1 MAEVRIIKR
10 GNVYQY
16 QFEIA
21 PINGTRKYINK
32 SGFKTKAEA
41 LEAGNVAYNEY
52 INAGKPFKESKLS
65 YSDYLDY
72 WLDNYCKNNLKYNT
86 IEAYKVL
93 IEKYIKPK
101 LGKYKLSSLT
111 SVALNSFILEMVN
124 EYDFSREYYKN
135 ILKDLLERHAIYME

>member
-1 MAEVRIIKR
+1 MTSIRITKR
-10 GNVYQY
+10 RNVYQY

-21 PINGTRKYINK
+21 SENGKRKYINK

-41 LEAGNVAYNEY
+41 LEAGTIAYTEY

-86 IEAYKVL
+86 VETYKSL
-93 IEKYIKPK
+93 INKYIKPNI
-101 LGKYKLSSLT
+101 GHYRMCNIT
-111 SVALNSFILEMVN
+111 SVTLNTFITDLVN
-124 EYDFSREYYKN
+124 RYDFSRDYFRN
-135 ILKDLLERHAIYME
+135 MLKSY

>member
-1 MAEVRIIKR
+1 MANIRITKR

-21 PINGTRKYINK
+21 SVNGTRKYINK

-41 LEAGNVAYNEY
+41 LEAGNIAYTEY

-86 IEAYKVL
+86 IQTYTTLSK
-93 IEKYIKPK
+93 KYIKPYI
-101 LGKYKLSSLT
+101 GHYRMCNITSLT
-111 SVALNSFILEMVN
+111 LNSFIN
-124 EYDFSREYYKN
+124 DS
-135 ILKDLLERHAIYME
+135 I